1 MNMVVADDSALNRKY
16 LIRIIKNFLETDM
29 NSVLEPT
36 FIEYDDG
43 IDVVNHLKNSVS
55 KYPDIIFL
63 DNIMNI
69 ILYFFDQFSS
79 LKDHHINTYKIARLV
94 TRLLMNDMI
103 IVI

>member
-1 MNMVVADDSALNRKY
+1 MVVADDSALNRKY

-63 DNIMNI
+63 DNIMKKMNGPEACKCLREQGFTGLLYI
-69 ILYFFDQFSS
+69 MILDEIQ
-79 LKDHHINTYKIARLV
+79 HRL
-94 TRLLMNDMI
+94 RRAAFE
-103 IVI
+103 

>member
-63 DNIMNI
+63 DNIMKKMNGPEACK
-69 ILYFFDQFSS
+69 S
-79 LKDHHINTYKIARLV
+79 LRELGFTGLM
-94 TRLLMNDMI
+94 LL
-103 IVI
+103 